1 MPEPTLATQQFVDIR
16 EIRDSVVYL
25 KNGGLRKILMVS
37 GVNFD
42 LKSEDE
48 QSIIL
53 NTFQNFLN
61 GLDFPIQ
68 FFIHSRKVNVEKYL
82 SSMEERGLAEK
93 NQLLKIQI
101 DEYINFIRSF
111 VEKNAIISKSF
122 FVVVP
127 YDPANATKDAQGFL
141 SFLGLGGKGNK
152 AAQQAGEKQD
162 LEQLGHRIR
171 EVESGLEQIG
181 LRVAELQNEE
191 LLELFYN
198 LYNPQLTEKKD
209 LKIFKKV

>member
-1 MPEPTLATQQFVDIR
+1 MAEPSLPTQQFVEIK
-16 EIRDSVVYL
+16 EIRDGIIYL
-25 KNGGLRKILMVS
+25 KTGGLRKILMVS

-82 SSMEERGLAEK
+82 SSMEERGLSEK

-101 DEYINFIRSF
+101 EEYINFIRSF
-111 VEKNAIISKSF
+111 VEQNAIINKSF
-122 FVVVP
+122 FVIIP
-127 YDPANATKDAQGFL
+127 YDASSAAKEAGGIL
-141 SFLGLGGKGNK
+141 SFFGLGKSQK
-152 AAQQAGEKQD
+152 EIATAGEKQD
-162 LEQLGHRIR
+162 LEQLGHRVR

-181 LRVAELQNEE
+181 LRIIELQNEE

-209 LKIFKKV
+209 LKIFKKA

>member
-1 MPEPTLATQQFVDIR
+1 
-16 EIRDSVVYL
+16 VVYL

>member
-1 MPEPTLATQQFVDIR
+1 MPEPTLATQQFV
-16 EIRDSVVYL
+16 EIQEVRGGVVYL
-25 KNGGLRKILMVS
+25 KSGGLRKILMVS

-61 GLDFPIQ
+61 GLDFPVQ

-82 SSMEERGLAEK
+82 TSMEERGAAEK

-101 DEYINFIRSF
+101 EEYINFIRSF
-111 VEKNAIISKSF
+111 VERNAIINKSF
-122 FVVVP
+122 FVIIP
-127 YDPANATKDAQGFL
+127 YDSINAAKEARGFL
-141 SFLGLGGKGNK
+141 SFLGFNK
-152 AAQQAGEKQD
+152 QTKEAEKAGENQN
-162 LEQLGHRIR
+162 LEQLGHRVR

-181 LRVAELQNEE
+181 LRVAELQDQE

-198 LYNPQLTEKKD
+198 LYNPQLTEKKG
-209 LKIFKKV
+209 LKIFQKA

>member
-152 AAQQAGEKQD
+152 ATQQAGEKQD

>member
-1 MPEPTLATQQFVDIR
+1 MAEPSLPTQQFVEIK
-16 EIRDSVVYL
+16 EIRDGIIYL
-25 KNGGLRKILMVS
+25 KSGGLRKILMVS

-82 SSMEERGLAEK
+82 SSMEERGLGEK

-101 DEYINFIRSF
+101 EEYINFIRSF
-111 VEKNAIISKSF
+111 VERNAIINKSF
-122 FVVVP
+122 FVVIP
-127 YDPANATKDAQGFL
+127 YDALSAAKEANGIL
-141 SFLGLGGKGNK
+141 SFFGLGKNK
-152 AAQQAGEKQD
+152 KDIISAGEKQD
-162 LEQLGHRIR
+162 LEQLGHRVR

-181 LRVAELQNEE
+181 LRIIELQNEE

-209 LKIFKKV
+209 LKIFKKA

>member
-1 MPEPTLATQQFVDIR
+1 MAEPSLPTQQFVEIK
-16 EIRDSVVYL
+16 EIRDGIIYL
-25 KNGGLRKILMVS
+25 KTGGLRKILMVS

-82 SSMEERGLAEK
+82 SSMEERGLSEK

-101 DEYINFIRSF
+101 EEYINFIRSF
-111 VEKNAIISKSF
+111 VERNAIINKSF
-122 FVVVP
+122 FVVIP
-127 YDPANATKDAQGFL
+127 YDALSAAKEANGIL
-141 SFLGLGGKGNK
+141 SFFGLGKNK
-152 AAQQAGEKQD
+152 KDIISAGEKQD
-162 LEQLGHRIR
+162 LEQLGHRVR

-181 LRVAELQNEE
+181 LRIIELQNEE

-209 LKIFKKV
+209 LKIFKKA